1 LALHKIFKRRFNF
14 NDIFLILVN
23 LVPLWGVWV
32 KGWNPKEVFL
42 VYCVESVIIGIY
54 NVLMMWLTTLVKK
67 RDVWENGGTSSIV
80 SGYFF
85 ILFFIVHYGFFLFVQ
100 VGIFLS
106 IAHIGD
112 LQFTDFFTLLFHV
125 RDYLS
130 TETEKLLLLFIVV
143 NGIIVLKDF
152 VLPGYYKTASIN
164 KLLFAPYARV
174 FIQQFCVISGGFLLA
189 FSLGKIFIL
198 VFVIAKIV
206 FEILINY
213 KRLLGDA
220 SKPTVETN

>member
-1 LALHKIFKRRFNF
+1 
-14 NDIFLILVN
+14 
-23 LVPLWGVWV
+23 LWGVWV

-67 RDVWENGGTSSIV
+67 KDVWENGGTSSIV

-85 ILFFIVHYGFFLFVQ
+85 ILFFTAHYGFFLFVQ

-112 LQFTDFFTLLFHV
+112 LQFTDFFTFLFHV

-174 FIQQFCVISGGFLLA
+174 FIQQFCVIIGGFLLA

-213 KRLLGDA
+213 KRLIGDVKA
-220 SKPTVETN
+220 NR